1 MAESGPDRASS
12 SNSTPPSANNRGL
25 VQDVQL
31 SPAQHALCGGVA
43 GVVSRFVIAP
53 LDVFKIHLQLQTIP
67 QQRPWKRQPPSHGV
81 PSEMWAFMAHT
92 LRHEGVKGLWKGN
105 LSAEYLY
112 LTYGAIQ
119 FLSYSELEKS
129 LQSTHVA
136 SPSATSF
143 TCGMLTGMIATWIS
157 YPFDLMR
164 TRFAAQSSVKVYNG
178 LMHGMTTIYRTEG
191 IRGFYQGIWPSLVQV
206 MPYFSLMFGTYDFFT
221 RSFNSL
227 KAASAFTPEPL
238 HRRFVRRAEPFQ
250 DAICGGLAGV
260 VSKTGVFP
268 LDLVRKRMQ
277 VQGPSRKY
285 FGHDAVPQYQTSI
298 TQTIRQIVKHE
309 GVLGL
314 YRGIVPGLIK
324 SAPASAATFFIY
336 GQMKRLCHDY
346 NTYA

>member
-1 MAESGPDRASS
+1 MPTESEPGPASD
-12 SNSTPPSANNRGL
+12 SNSAPSSANSHGL
-25 VQDVQL
+25 VQDVRL

-53 LDVFKIHLQLQTIP
+53 LDVFKIHLQLQTTP
-67 QQRPWKRQPPSHGV
+67 QIRPWKRQPPCHGV
-81 PSEMWAFMAHT
+81 PSGMWAFMVHT

-119 FLSYSELEKS
+119 FLSYSELEKR
-129 LQSTHVA
+129 LQSTPWWQRMA

-164 TRFAAQSSVKVYNG
+164 TRFAAQNSVKVYNG
-178 LMHGMTTIYRTEG
+178 FMHGVATIYRTEG

-227 KAASAFTPEPL
+227 KTASVATSAPL
-238 HRRFVRRAEPFQ
+238 HRRFVRHAEPFQ

-268 LDLVRKRMQ
+268 LDVVRK
-277 VQGPSRKY
+277 
-285 FGHDAVPQYQTSI
+285 
-298 TQTIRQIVKHE
+298 
-309 GVLGL
+309 
-314 YRGIVPGLIK
+314 
-324 SAPASAATFFIY
+324 
-336 GQMKRLCHDY
+336 
-346 NTYA
+346 